1 MDDDRFALG
10 KTLDDLRD
18 ETVPVTDLD
27 GPHPRPF
34 VLDHKKSPV
43 FTLPEKRARW
53 DLEHVLAFPDDET
66 RVKPVAVAQPL
77 PDIDGRR
84 KVHNHEYALLFHAE
98 ARDLGEPARFHD
110 AHPSQ

>member
-18 ETVPVTDLD
+18 ETVPATDLD

-43 FTLPEKRARW
+43 FALPEKRARR
-53 DLEHVLAFPDDET
+53 DLEHVLAFPDDEI
-66 RVKPVAVAQPL
+66 RVKPVAVSEPL
-77 PDIDGRR
+77 PGFGGRSDVR
-84 KVHNHEYALLFHAE
+84 DHENSLLFHTKAG
-98 ARDLGEPARFHD
+98 DLGEAGGFHD
-110 AHPSQ
+110 AHPS